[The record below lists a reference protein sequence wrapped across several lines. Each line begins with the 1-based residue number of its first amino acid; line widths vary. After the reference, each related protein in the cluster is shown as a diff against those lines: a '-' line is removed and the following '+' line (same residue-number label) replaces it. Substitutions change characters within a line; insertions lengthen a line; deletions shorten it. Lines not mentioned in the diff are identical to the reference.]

1 MKQSI
6 ERFLQFNGK
15 TLLFLAKDGTNWIA
29 LKPICEALG
38 IEYTRTFKNVSAD
51 PIIGPALAKQPMQ
64 VPGDQIRNMICIPEN
79 WIYGWIFS
87 INSSSPELLNYKRE
101 CYRLLYDYFHGT
113 ITRRKELL
121 GEKVSV
127 QLERGKLEKVLRQNP
142 EFLQFENL
150 KAMEAR
156 IGKSLKEVEKD
167 EIDEQLR
174 LQI

>member
-1 MKQSI
+1 
-6 ERFLQFNGK
+6 
-15 TLLFLAKDGTNWIA
+15 
-29 LKPICEALG
+29 
-38 IEYTRTFKNVSAD
+38 
-51 PIIGPALAKQPMQ
+51 MQ

-87 INSSSPELLNYKRE
+87 INSSSAELLNYKRE

-121 GEKVSV
+121 GEKLSV
-127 QLERGKLEKVLRQNP
+127 QLERGKIEKVLRQNP

-167 EIDEQLR
+167 EMDEQLR

>member
-15 TLLFLAKDGTNWIA
+15 TLLFLSEKGVYWIA
-29 LKPICEALG
+29 LKPVCEALNVH
-38 IEYTRTFKNVSAD
+38 FKHQLKRISED
-51 PIIGPALAKQPMQ
+51 PILGPASRNHGMQ
-64 VPGDQIRNMICIPEN
+64 VPGDQVRNMVCLPEYLV
-79 WIYGWIFS
+79 YGWLFS
-87 INSSSPELLNYKRE
+87 INSSSTELLNYKRE

-127 QLERGKLEKVLRQNP
+127 QLERGKLEKILRQNP
-142 EFLQFENL
+142 EFLQFESL

-167 EIDEQLR
+167 EMDEQLR